1 MENQGRHKR
10 ESWKTSLL
18 PLFPA
23 RLQQELQKVDD
34 TLPLEEIRI
43 RAGQPLQLCYS
54 GHERLLQA
62 VPGVL
67 DCAAILERACEH
79 SIYAWE
85 EELKNGF
92 ITLPGGYRMGLC
104 GKAVVKQGQA
114 VAQTDITSLNIR
126 ISRACPGAADHV
138 MPLLLRREGTPYPAL
153 VISPPGCGKTT
164 LLRDIVRQLSAG
176 LGGAS
181 PQRVC
186 VVDERMELAGA
197 VRGLAQLSLGPRTDV
212 LSGFP
217 KCEGIRLAVRV
228 LSPEVIVTDELG
240 TKAEADAV
248 QEAAYCGVV
257 TIASAHVRDIVS
269 LSKRRALMELV
280 ESGVFER
287 VVLLGR
293 EDGRVG
299 CVTGIWDGALKA
311 LPLQGRGKVC
321 SMQSQC

>member
-1 MENQGRHKR
+1 MENKEKHQR
-10 ESWKTSLL
+10 ENWKASLL
-18 PLFPA
+18 PLFPI
-23 RLQQELQKVDD
+23 RLQQELQKIDE

-43 RAGQPLQLCYS
+43 RAGQPLQLCCS
-54 GHERLLQA
+54 GYERLLQA
-62 VPGVL
+62 VPTVG

-92 ITLPGGYRMGLC
+92 ITLTGGYRMGLC
-104 GKAVVKQGQA
+104 GKAVLKQGQT

-126 ISRACPGAADHV
+126 IARACPGAADGV
-138 MPLLLRREGTPYPAL
+138 MPLILRRDGTPCPVL
-153 VISPPGCGKTT
+153 IISPPGCGKTT

-176 LGGAS
+176 LHGAV

-197 VRGLAQLSLGPRTDV
+197 VRGLAQLALGPRTDV

-217 KCEGIRLAVRV
+217 KCEGIRMAVRV

-240 TKAEADAV
+240 TNAEADAV

-257 TIASAHVRDIVS
+257 TIASAHVRDIS
-269 LSKRRALMELV
+269 ALSKRRTLMELV

-293 EDGRVG
+293 EEGRVG

-311 LPLQGRGKVC
+311 LPLQGRGRVC
-321 SMQSQC
+321 SMQSQ